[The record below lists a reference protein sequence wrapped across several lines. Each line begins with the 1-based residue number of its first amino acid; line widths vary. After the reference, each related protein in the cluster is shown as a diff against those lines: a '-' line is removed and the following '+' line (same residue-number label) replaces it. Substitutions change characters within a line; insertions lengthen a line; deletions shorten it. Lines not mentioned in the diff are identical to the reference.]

1 MKADYDSIS
10 EHWLNAR
17 KALPPKDRE
26 LFELFLDNLP
36 ANSKILD
43 LGCGHG
49 IPVAELISNRGHRIV
64 GVDRSEKLLAFARNA
79 MPAHEWILSDLDSF
93 EINDIYDGIVIWDSL
108 FHLPRTEHLTLLRKV
123 SSALKP
129 NGVLILSSGGSE
141 TDIPAFTDQMF
152 GQTFFYDSFPI
163 NQLLQH
169 CIDSELEVIKS
180 VLVNVPNGARDK
192 GRLGVVLQ
200 KIATVIF

>member
-10 EHWLNAR
+10 EHWLDAR

-26 LFELFLDNLP
+26 LFELFLAYLP
-36 ANSKILD
+36 ANSKVLD

-49 IPVAELISNRGHRIV
+49 IPVAKLISNRGHHII
-64 GVDRSEKLLAFARNA
+64 GVDRSEKLLAFAREE
-79 MPAHEWILSDLDSF
+79 MPEQEWILSDLENF
-93 EINDIYDGIVIWDSL
+93 EVNDIYDGIIIWDSL
-108 FHLPRTEHLTLLRKV
+108 FHLPRTEHLTLLRKA

-129 NGVLILSSGGSE
+129 GGVLILSSGGSE

-152 GQTFFYDSFPI
+152 GQTFFYDAFPT

-169 CIDSELEVIKS
+169 CISSGLEVIRN
-180 VLVNVPNGARDK
+180 VLVNEPNGKRDK
-192 GRLGVVLQ
+192 GRLGVILQ
-200 KIATVIF
+200 QPEK